1 MTLDLIIV
9 NNKPDMDSK
18 TIIEMITITIVIK
31 IGPTVITDMAT
42 EYEEM
47 IIGDVILIT
56 TIRTENKMIL

>member
-1 MTLDLIIV
+1 V

>member
-1 MTLDLIIV
+1 
-9 NNKPDMDSK
+9 MDSK